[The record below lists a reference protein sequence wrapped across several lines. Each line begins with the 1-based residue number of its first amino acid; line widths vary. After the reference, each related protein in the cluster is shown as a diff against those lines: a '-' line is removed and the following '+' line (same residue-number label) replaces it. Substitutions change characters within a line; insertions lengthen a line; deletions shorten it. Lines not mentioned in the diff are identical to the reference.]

1 MKRLARILGII
12 VAVFAVIIL
21 ALQLVLNSAWMR
33 SKIEKIAANA
43 IVDGQLRY
51 SGLRFKTFP
60 YIGAEA
66 DSFSITYPHELFSS
80 FDGLGVRGPLLS
92 EGRGAVEDTLLVADR
107 LALSLNP
114 WKLFCGRIRVRKLA
128 LEHPQIY
135 YHAYCEGHSN
145 LDVFKKSDT
154 PADTS
159 SKGLSLPWVSI
170 GDLRINH
177 SPRIVYTS
185 QADTV
190 HLGLGFDELALKGD
204 FRLKKNILA
213 SKLCKAALRLDS
225 IKLSGRL
232 PADTLALAVDA
243 LTLGNP
249 RTNVVDLG
257 LDGEALY
264 FSPSLGSLHV
274 PAELETR
281 VGFKNHRSH
290 FDLALDHLRGR
301 VAYVPLRAEGLFSK
315 YDDHSYVK
323 GSAGID
329 SCRLA
334 DVLDNYARKL
344 VPAARDIRSDALLN
358 LGIEADG
365 NISSAELPEVGVA
378 VDIPSGHISW
388 IPKQISALVDLGAK
402 AHLSKT
408 KVLNAEVER
417 CHLRSNGIKLDLDG
431 DGRDLIGRDPAVA
444 AKLGGFVILD
454 SVGRYLPKDLD
465 LKGAGKL
472 DLDADVNAHL
482 NELEDYLFKKT
493 RIACRLS
500 GDMVSVQMPSNG
512 VSAMLRR
519 PDISLSSAESS
530 LQLAADMDSL
540 AFGLSD
546 SFRAGVRGMVNRADL
561 KKVENNG
568 KMVPYLSFST
578 TDDYLKLYA
587 GENKIEAENA
597 LISLEAMQR
606 VRRPRPRMKRFLD
619 SLQRVY
625 PGVPRDSL
633 FARFRA
639 SRPVDEFASKDLKV
653 SLDSSVVA
661 LLNRWHP
668 GGLVSLEN
676 ASLVSPSLPLRTTLN
691 SMDIALDDDDA
702 QIASFNVDC
711 GTSDIDLTGSVGGFR
726 RFIMSRGPLK
736 FDFNVHSKRLNANEI
751 LVAMQQGAKNK
762 DVDVE
767 TADFVADSLSN
778 VVYDPS
784 AGEMKAIVVPRNLR
798 GSINLLADRVDY
810 SSLEIRPA
818 SAEINVRDR
827 VLQVKDV
834 DVQSNVGRILLNAFY
849 ASKSKADISAGLDMQ
864 LMNMPAYDIIH
875 MLPTVDAMMPA
886 LKSFQGNLACDVSV
900 TSQLD
905 TNMNV
910 LTPTMNGLVRIA
922 GEDLYIK
929 NAGSLRK
936 VTRLLMFQDKNIG
949 HIEDLYVDAVIGDN
963 KVEVYPFVLGV
974 DKYKVAL
981 AGSQGFNG
989 SMKYN
994 ISILESFL
1002 PFRFGI
1008 NIFGNL
1014 DKWRF
1019 SLGLNKYRGGRV
1031 PSFTADLDIMQ
1042 VNLLDVIRNV
1052 YDRGVQGAMNQM
1064 ALENKRMEKAKML
1077 NSYTGAPSDEFLSK
1091 EEFQQVDSVLF
1102 SMQMDE
1108 ENQEVEQDVESSAD
1122 EALAALTAQQ
1132 AAWLEE
1138 HPWAEAAGTRAEQRR
1153 AERERR
1159 KAEKDRAAAEKE
1171 RAAAEAAAA
1180 SSVKDLL
1187 EEYKE

>member
-1 MKRLARILGII
+1 MKRLAKILGII
-12 VAVFAVIIL
+12 IAVFAVIIL

-33 SKIEKIAANA
+33 RKIEKIAANA

-51 SGLRFKTFP
+51 SSLRFKTFP
-60 YIGAEA
+60 FIGAEA
-66 DSFSITYPHELFSS
+66 DSLSITYPHELFSQY
-80 FDGLGVRGPLLS
+80 DALGVRGPLLA
-92 EGRGAVEDTLLVADR
+92 EGRGAVEDTLLAAGR
-107 LALSLNP
+107 LSLSVNP
-114 WKLFCGRIRVRKLA
+114 WKLFYGRIRVRQLA

-135 YHAYCEGHSN
+135 YHAYSEGHSN

-170 GDLRINH
+170 GDVRINR

-190 HLGLGFDELALKGD
+190 HMGLGFDELALKGD

-213 SKLCKAALRLDS
+213 SKLCKASLRLDS
-225 IKLSGRL
+225 LKLSGRL

-243 LTLGNP
+243 LTLENP
-249 RTNVVDLG
+249 RTNLLDLG

-281 VGFKNHRSH
+281 VGFRNYRSH
-290 FDLALDHLRGR
+290 FELKLDHLLGR

-323 GSAGID
+323 ASAGID
-329 SCRLA
+329 SCRVA

-344 VPAARDIRSDALLN
+344 VPAARDFSSDALLN
-358 LGIEADG
+358 LAVVADG
-365 NISSAELPEVGVA
+365 NISPNEYPAVDVD

-388 IPKQISALVDLGAK
+388 LPKKIRALVDLGAK
-402 AHLSKT
+402 AHLTPAGALS
-408 KVLNAEVER
+408 ADVER

-444 AKLGGFVILD
+444 ARLGGFVVLD
-454 SVGRYLPKDLD
+454 SIGRYLPASLD
-465 LKGAGKL
+465 LRGSGKL
-472 DLDADVNAHL
+472 DLEADVNAHL
-482 NELEDYLFKKT
+482 NELEDYIFRKT

-500 GDMVSVQMPSNG
+500 GERLAVQMPSQNLT
-512 VSAMLRR
+512 AMLRR

-530 LQLAADMDSL
+530 LKLAADMDSL

-546 SFRAGVRGMVNRADL
+546 SFRAGVRGMKNRADL
-561 KKVENNG
+561 RKVENAG

-578 TDDYLKLYA
+578 VDDYLKLYA
-587 GENKIEAENA
+587 GENKIEGENA

-633 FARFRA
+633 FAKFRA

-702 QIASFNVDC
+702 QVASFNVDC

-751 LVAMQQGAKNK
+751 LVAMQQGASNK

-767 TADFVADSLSN
+767 AADFVADSLSN
-778 VVYDPS
+778 AVYDPT
-784 AGEMKAIVVPRNLR
+784 AGEMRAIVVPKNLR
-798 GSINLLADRVDY
+798 GSINLMADRVDY

-818 SAEINVRDR
+818 SALVNVRDR

-834 DVQSNVGRILLNAFY
+834 DVQSNVGRIMLNAFY
-849 ASKSKADISAGLDMQ
+849 GTKSKSDISAGIDMQ
-864 LMNMPAYDIIH
+864 LMDMPAYDIIH

-886 LKSFQGNLACDVSV
+886 LKSFEGNLACDVSV
-900 TSQLD
+900 TTQLD

-910 LTPTMNGLVRIA
+910 LTPTLNGLVRIA
-922 GEDLYIK
+922 GENLNIK

-936 VTRLLMFQDKNIG
+936 VTRLLMFKDKNIG

-981 AGSQGFNG
+981 AGTQGFSG
-989 SMKYN
+989 SMRYN

-1008 NIFGNL
+1008 DIYGNL
-1014 DKWRF
+1014 EKWRF
-1019 SLGLNKYRGGRV
+1019 SLGRNKYRGGRV
-1031 PSFTADLDIMQ
+1031 PSFTADLDTMQ

-1052 YDRGVQGAMNQM
+1052 YNRGVENAMEQM
-1064 ALENKRMEKAKML
+1064 ARENKRLEKAKML
-1077 NSYTGAPSDEFLSK
+1077 NSYTGAPSEEFLSK
-1091 EEFQQVDSVLF
+1091 EEFQQVDSLLF
-1102 SMQMDE
+1102 SMQVDE
-1108 ENQEVEQDVESSAD
+1108 ENQEVEAALNTAAD

-1138 HPWAEAAGTRAEQRR
+1138 HPWAGAAETRAEQRR

-1159 KAEKDRAAAEKE
+1159 KAEKEAMKE
-1171 RAAAEAAAA
+1171 E
-1180 SSVKDLL
+1180 
-1187 EEYKE
+1187 